1 MNRVFLI
8 GNLTKDP
15 EVNVVSNDLTN
26 CKFSI
31 AVTRRYGK
39 NETDYFSVVCWRGM
53 AENCGRYLR
62 KGSKVGV
69 IGSIQNK
76 NYETAD
82 GVKRY
87 SVEIV
92 ADEVQFLSTRAETEA
107 NEAAESAASAQ
118 AAAPQVAARQ
128 AKSSK
133 ISDLK
138 PVEGDEDL
146 PF

>member
-15 EVNVVSNDLTN
+15 EVSVVSGDLKN
-26 CKFSI
+26 CKFSV
-31 AVTRRYGK
+31 AVTRRYGSK
-39 NETDYFSVVCWRGM
+39 ETDYFSVVCWRGM

-62 KGSKVGV
+62 KGSKVG
-69 IGSIQNK
+69 ICGSIQNK
-76 NYETAD
+76 NYETSD
-82 GVKRY
+82 GQKRY

-92 ADEVQFLSTRAETEA
+92 ADEVQFLSTRAETEM
-107 NEAAESAASAQ
+107 NDLPEAETVSTIKPAA
-118 AAAPQVAARQ
+118 
-128 AKSSK
+128 SK
-133 ISDLK
+133 ISDLR

>member
-15 EVNVVSNDLTN
+15 EVSVVSNDLTN

-31 AVTRRYGK
+31 AVSRRYGAK
-39 NETDYFSVVCWRGM
+39 ETDYFSVVCWRGM

-69 IGSIQNK
+69 CGSIQNK
-76 NYETAD
+76 NYETSD

-87 SVEIV
+87 SFEIV
-92 ADEVQFLSTRAETEA
+92 ADEVQFLSTRSDMDQNELPSETTQKTA
-107 NEAAESAASAQ
+107 
-118 AAAPQVAARQ
+118 
-128 AKSSK
+128 K

-138 PVEGDEDL
+138 PLEGDEEL

>member
-15 EVNVVSNDLTN
+15 EVSVVSNDLTN

-31 AVTRRYGK
+31 AVSRRYGAK
-39 NETDYFSVVCWRGM
+39 ETDYFSVVCWRGM

-69 IGSIQNK
+69 CGSIQNK
-76 NYETAD
+76 NYETSD

-87 SVEIV
+87 SFEIV
-92 ADEVQFLSTRAETEA
+92 ADEVQFLSTRSDMEQNELPSETTQKTA
-107 NEAAESAASAQ
+107 
-118 AAAPQVAARQ
+118 
-128 AKSSK
+128 K

-138 PVEGDEDL
+138 PIEGDEEL

>member
-15 EVNVVSNDLTN
+15 EVSVVSNDLKN

-31 AVTRRYGK
+31 AVTRRYGSK
-39 NETDYFSVVCWRGM
+39 ETDYFSVICWRGM

-62 KGSKVGV
+62 KGSKVG
-69 IGSIQNK
+69 ICGSIQNK
-76 NYETAD
+76 NYETSD
-82 GVKRY
+82 GQKRY

-92 ADEVQFLSTRAETEA
+92 ADEVQFLSTRAESEMNDLPEEEA
-107 NEAAESAASAQ
+107 MSSIKPAA
-118 AAAPQVAARQ
+118 
-128 AKSSK
+128 SK
-133 ISDLK
+133 ISDLR

>member
-1 MNRVFLI
+1 MNRGFLL
-8 GNLTKDP
+8 GNLKKDP
-15 EVNVVSNDLTN
+15 EGSVVSNDLTN

-31 AVTRRYGK
+31 AVSRRYGAK
-39 NETDYFSVVCWRGM
+39 ETDYFSVVCWRGM

-69 IGSIQNK
+69 CGSIQNK
-76 NYETAD
+76 NYETSD

-87 SVEIV
+87 SFEIV
-92 ADEVQFLSTRAETEA
+92 ADEVQFLSTRSDMDQNELPSETTQKTA
-107 NEAAESAASAQ
+107 
-118 AAAPQVAARQ
+118 
-128 AKSSK
+128 K

-138 PVEGDEDL
+138 PIEGDEEL

>member
-15 EVNVVSNDLTN
+15 EVSVVSNDLTN

-31 AVTRRYGK
+31 AVSRRYGAK
-39 NETDYFSVVCWRGM
+39 ETDYFSVVCWRGM

-69 IGSIQNK
+69 CGSIQNK
-76 NYETAD
+76 NYETSD

-87 SVEIV
+87 SFEIV
-92 ADEVQFLSTRAETEA
+92 ADEVQFLSTRSDMDQNELPSETTQKTA
-107 NEAAESAASAQ
+107 
-118 AAAPQVAARQ
+118 
-128 AKSSK
+128 K

-138 PVEGDEDL
+138 PIEGDEEL

>member
-15 EVNVVSNDLTN
+15 EVSIVSNDLTN

-31 AVTRRYGK
+31 AVTRRYGAK
-39 NETDYFSVVCWRGM
+39 ETDYFSVVCWRGM
-53 AENCGRYLR
+53 AENCGKYLR

-69 IGSIQNK
+69 CGSIQTK
-76 NYETAD
+76 TYETSD
-82 GVKRY
+82 GSKRY
-87 SVEIV
+87 TVEVV
-92 ADEVQFLSTRAETEA
+92 ADEVQFLSTRAESEINELPEA
-107 NEAAESAASAQ
+107 SSSNLKPAA
-118 AAAPQVAARQ
+118 
-128 AKSSK
+128 K
-133 ISDLK
+133 IADLK

>member
-15 EVNVVSNDLTN
+15 EVSIVSNDLTN

-31 AVTRRYGK
+31 AVTRRYGAK
-39 NETDYFSVVCWRGM
+39 ETDYFSVVCWRGM
-53 AENCGRYLR
+53 AENCGKYLR

-69 IGSIQNK
+69 CGSIQTK
-76 NYETAD
+76 TYETSD

-87 SVEIV
+87 TVEVV
-92 ADEVQFLSTRAETEA
+92 ADEVQFLSTRAESEV
-107 NEAAESAASAQ
+107 NELPEAAASNLKPAA
-118 AAAPQVAARQ
+118 
-128 AKSSK
+128 K
-133 ISDLK
+133 IADLK

>member
-15 EVNVVSNDLTN
+15 EVSVVSNDLKN

-31 AVTRRYGK
+31 AVTRRYGSK
-39 NETDYFSVVCWRGM
+39 ETDYFSVICWRGM

-62 KGSKVGV
+62 KGSKVG
-69 IGSIQNK
+69 ICGSIQNK
-76 NYETAD
+76 NYETSD
-82 GVKRY
+82 GQKRY

-92 ADEVQFLSTRAETEA
+92 ADEVQFLSTRAESEMNELPEGEA
-107 NEAAESAASAQ
+107 VSSIKPASA
-118 AAAPQVAARQ
+118 
-128 AKSSK
+128 K
-133 ISDLK
+133 ISDLR

>member
-15 EVNVVSNDLTN
+15 EVSVVSNDLTN

-31 AVTRRYGK
+31 AVTRRYGAK
-39 NETDYFSVVCWRGM
+39 ETDYFSVICWRGM
-53 AENCGRYLR
+53 AENCGKYLR
-62 KGSKVGV
+62 KGSKVG
-69 IGSIQNK
+69 ICGSIQNK
-76 NYETAD
+76 NYETSD

-92 ADEVQFLSTRAETEA
+92 ADEVQFLSSRNDSDV
-107 NEAAESAASAQ
+107 NELPEVNSVPSVKAA
-118 AAAPQVAARQ
+118 
-128 AKSSK
+128 K

>member
-15 EVNVVSNDLTN
+15 EVSVVSNDLKN

-31 AVTRRYGK
+31 AVTRRYGSK
-39 NETDYFSVVCWRGM
+39 ETDYFSVICWRGM

-62 KGSKVGV
+62 KGSKVG
-69 IGSIQNK
+69 ICGSIQNK
-76 NYETAD
+76 NYETSD
-82 GVKRY
+82 GQKRY

-92 ADEVQFLSTRAETEA
+92 ADEVQFLSTRAESEMNELPEA
-107 NEAAESAASAQ
+107 EAVSSIKPASA
-118 AAAPQVAARQ
+118 
-128 AKSSK
+128 K
-133 ISDLK
+133 ISDLR

>member
-15 EVNVVSNDLTN
+15 EVSVVSNDLTN

-31 AVTRRYGK
+31 AVSRRYGAK
-39 NETDYFSVVCWRGM
+39 ETDYFSVVCWRGM

-69 IGSIQNK
+69 CGSIQNK
-76 NYETAD
+76 NYETSD

-87 SVEIV
+87 SFEIV
-92 ADEVQFLSTRAETEA
+92 ADEVQFLSTRSDMDQNELPSETTQKTA
-107 NEAAESAASAQ
+107 
-118 AAAPQVAARQ
+118 
-128 AKSSK
+128 K

-138 PVEGDEDL
+138 PIEGDKEL

>member
-15 EVNVVSNDLTN
+15 EVSVVSNDLTN

-31 AVTRRYGK
+31 AVTRRYGAK
-39 NETDYFSVVCWRGM
+39 ETDYFSVVCWRGM

-69 IGSIQNK
+69 CGSIQNK
-76 NYETAD
+76 NYETSD
-82 GVKRY
+82 GIKRY

-92 ADEVQFLSTRAETEA
+92 ADEVQFLSTRSETEQ
-107 NEAAESAASAQ
+107 NDLPEAA
-118 AAAPQVAARQ
+118 P
-128 AKSSK
+128 AKTAK

-138 PVEGDEDL
+138 PVEGDEEL

>member
-15 EVNVVSNDLTN
+15 EVSVVSNDLKN

-31 AVTRRYGK
+31 AVTRRYGSK
-39 NETDYFSVVCWRGM
+39 ETDYFSVICWRGM

-62 KGSKVGV
+62 KGSKVG
-69 IGSIQNK
+69 ICGSIQNK
-76 NYETAD
+76 NYETSD
-82 GVKRY
+82 GQKRY

-92 ADEVQFLSTRAETEA
+92 ADEVQFLSTRAESEMNELPEGEA
-107 NEAAESAASAQ
+107 VSSIKPAA
-118 AAAPQVAARQ
+118 
-128 AKSSK
+128 SK
-133 ISDLK
+133 ISDLR

>member
-15 EVNVVSNDLTN
+15 EVSIGSNDLTN

-31 AVTRRYGK
+31 AVTRRYGAK
-39 NETDYFSVVCWRGM
+39 ETDYFSVVCWRGM
-53 AENCGRYLR
+53 AENCGKYLR

-69 IGSIQNK
+69 CGSIQTK
-76 NYETAD
+76 TYETSD

-87 SVEIV
+87 TVEVV
-92 ADEVQFLSTRAETEA
+92 ADEVQFLSTRAESEV
-107 NEAAESAASAQ
+107 NELPEAAASNLKPAA
-118 AAAPQVAARQ
+118 
-128 AKSSK
+128 K
-133 ISDLK
+133 IADLK

>member
-15 EVNVVSNDLTN
+15 EVSVVSNDLTN

-31 AVTRRYGK
+31 AVSRRYGAK
-39 NETDYFSVVCWRGM
+39 ETDYFSVVCWRGM

-69 IGSIQNK
+69 CGSIQNK
-76 NYETAD
+76 NYETSD

-87 SVEIV
+87 SFEIV
-92 ADEVQFLSTRAETEA
+92 ADEVQFLSTRSDMEQ
-107 NEAAESAASAQ
+107 NELPSEPTQKTA
-118 AAAPQVAARQ
+118 
-128 AKSSK
+128 K

-138 PVEGDEDL
+138 PIEGDEEL

>member
-15 EVNVVSNDLTN
+15 EVSVVSNDLTN

-31 AVTRRYGK
+31 AVTRRYGAK
-39 NETDYFSVVCWRGM
+39 ETDYFSVVCWRGM

-69 IGSIQNK
+69 CGSIQNK
-76 NYETAD
+76 NYETSD

-92 ADEVQFLSTRAETEA
+92 ADEVQFLSTRSETEQ
-107 NEAAESAASAQ
+107 NELPESTSNTT
-118 AAAPQVAARQ
+118 
-128 AKSSK
+128 AKVSK

-138 PVEGDEDL
+138 PIEDDEDL

>member
-15 EVNVVSNDLTN
+15 EVSIVSNDLTN

-31 AVTRRYGK
+31 AVTRRYGAK
-39 NETDYFSVVCWRGM
+39 ETDYFSVVCWRGM
-53 AENCGRYLR
+53 AENCGKYLR

-69 IGSIQNK
+69 CGSIQTK
-76 NYETAD
+76 TYETSD
-82 GVKRY
+82 GSKRY
-87 SVEIV
+87 TVEVV
-92 ADEVQFLSTRAETEA
+92 ADEVQFLSTRAESEI
-107 NEAAESAASAQ
+107 NELPEVSSSNLKPAA
-118 AAAPQVAARQ
+118 
-128 AKSSK
+128 K
-133 ISDLK
+133 IADLK

>member
-15 EVNVVSNDLTN
+15 EVSVVSNDLTN

-31 AVTRRYGK
+31 AVSRRDGAK
-39 NETDYFSVVCWRGM
+39 ETDYFSVVCWRGM

-69 IGSIQNK
+69 CGSIQNK
-76 NYETAD
+76 NYETSD

-87 SVEIV
+87 SFEIV
-92 ADEVQFLSTRAETEA
+92 ADEVQFLSTRSDMDQNELPSETTQKTA
-107 NEAAESAASAQ
+107 
-118 AAAPQVAARQ
+118 
-128 AKSSK
+128 K

-138 PVEGDEDL
+138 PIEGDEEL

>member
-8 GNLTKDP
+8 GNLTKDT
-15 EVNVVSNDLTN
+15 EVSVVSNDLTN
-26 CKFSI
+26 CKCSI
-31 AVTRRYGK
+31 AVSRRDGAK
-39 NETDYFSVVCWRGM
+39 ETDYFSVVCWRGM

-69 IGSIQNK
+69 CGSIQNK
-76 NYETAD
+76 NYETSD

-87 SVEIV
+87 SFEIV
-92 ADEVQFLSTRAETEA
+92 ADEVQFLSTRSDMDQNEPPSETTQKTA
-107 NEAAESAASAQ
+107 
-118 AAAPQVAARQ
+118 
-128 AKSSK
+128 K

-138 PVEGDEDL
+138 PIEGDEEL

>member
-15 EVNVVSNDLTN
+15 EVAVVSNDLTN

-31 AVTRRYGK
+31 AVTRRYGAK
-39 NETDYFSVVCWRGM
+39 ETDYFTIVCWRAM
-53 AENCGRYLR
+53 AENCGKYLR

-69 IGSIQNK
+69 CGSIQTRS
-76 NYETAD
+76 YETNE

-92 ADEVQFLSTRAETEA
+92 ADEVQFLSTRSETES
-107 NEAAESAASAQ
+107 NELPEAH
-118 AAAPQVAARQ
+118 APAARP
-128 AKSSK
+128 AK

>member
-15 EVNVVSNDLTN
+15 EVSVVSNDLTN

-31 AVTRRYGK
+31 AVSRRYGAK
-39 NETDYFSVVCWRGM
+39 ETDYFSVVCWRGM

-69 IGSIQNK
+69 CGSIQNK
-76 NYETAD
+76 NYETSD
-82 GVKRY
+82 GVKSY
-87 SVEIV
+87 SFEIV
-92 ADEVQFLSTRAETEA
+92 ADEVQFLSTRSDMDQNELPSETTQKTA
-107 NEAAESAASAQ
+107 
-118 AAAPQVAARQ
+118 
-128 AKSSK
+128 K

-138 PVEGDEDL
+138 PIEGDEEL

>member
-1 MNRVFLI
+1 MNKVFLI

-15 EVNVVSNDLTN
+15 EVNVTSNDLTN
-26 CKFSI
+26 CKFTV
-31 AVTRRYGK
+31 AVTRRYGNK
-39 NETDYFSVVCWRGM
+39 ETDYFSVICWRAM
-53 AENCGRYLR
+53 AENCGKYLR
-62 KGSKVGV
+62 KGSKVG
-69 IGSIQNK
+69 ICGSIQNK
-76 NYETAD
+76 NYETSD

-92 ADEVQFLSTRAETEA
+92 AEEVQFLSTR
-107 NEAAESAASAQ
+107 NEGDVNELPEPAAG
-118 AAAPQVAARQ
+118 RTGR
-128 AKSSK
+128 

>member
-15 EVNVVSNDLTN
+15 EVTIVSGDLKN

-31 AVTRRYGK
+31 AVSRRYGSK
-39 NETDYFSVVCWRGM
+39 ETDYFSVVCWRGM
-53 AENCGRYLR
+53 ADICGRYLR

-69 IGSIQNK
+69 CGSIQNK
-76 NYETAD
+76 NYETSD
-82 GVKRY
+82 GVKKY

-92 ADEVQFLSTRAETEA
+92 ADEVQFLNTRS
-107 NEAAESAASAQ
+107 ESELNDLPDVSDT
-118 AAAPQVAARQ
+118 
-128 AKSSK
+128 SSIKPATK
-133 ISDLK
+133 IADLK
-138 PVEGDEDL
+138 PVEGDDDL